1 VRRSEARRQDE
12 RIGTGDTQIGLRSA
26 YAQQFRTRLVIWI
39 DDAQAMDARLQRRI
53 QRYGWDLAADDYEPL
68 WQAQLAEAQDKLFE
82 EITTCFQA
90 YVMLI

>member
-1 VRRSEARRQDE
+1 MRNN
-12 RIGTGDTQIGLRSA
+12 SA
-26 YAQQFRTRLVIWI
+26 PDWSFGSTTHK
-39 DDAQAMDARLQRRI
+39 AMDARLQRRI

-90 YVMLI
+90 YVMLF